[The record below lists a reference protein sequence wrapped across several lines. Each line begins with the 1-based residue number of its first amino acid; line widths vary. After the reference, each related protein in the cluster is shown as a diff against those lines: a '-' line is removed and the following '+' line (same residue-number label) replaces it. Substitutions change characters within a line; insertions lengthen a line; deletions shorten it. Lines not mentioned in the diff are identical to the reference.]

1 MKIEEPIESIS
12 NTVDQIERLEN
23 TAFVSNYENQVFC
36 FIALAIKLVIP
47 FFSACLTRINNCKAM
62 HIRTTELFI

>member
-23 TAFVSNYENQVFC
+23 TAFVPSYE
-36 FIALAIKLVIP
+36 
-47 FFSACLTRINNCKAM
+47 TRSFVSL
-62 HIRTTELFI
+62 RWQ

>member
-1 MKIEEPIESIS
+1 MKIEEPIQSIS

-23 TAFVSNYENQVFC
+23 TTLVPNYENQVFC

-47 FFSACLTRINNCKAM
+47 SFSACLTRICNHKAM
-62 HIRTTELFI
+62 HRRTAEPII